1 MSGWLPGGSTHWGG
15 RPVARTVSEAGPRQR
30 VVLSGT
36 LTSVAARHHRV
47 LGGPVRPADPRPSLE
62 AELDDGTGAITLR
75 WLGREAVPGIAVGTA
90 LTAEGT
96 VLVEHGRNL
105 VLNPITSFLD

>member
-30 VVLSGT
+30 VVLTGT
-36 LTSVAARHHRV
+36 PDLGDRPAPPGP
-47 LGGPVRPADPRPSLE
+47 GGPARPADPRPYLE
-62 AELDDGTGAITLR
+62 AELDDGTGTLTLR
-75 WLGREAVPGIAVGTA
+75 WLGREPSRGSPSAPL

-96 VLVEHGRNL
+96 VLVEHGRHV
-105 VLNPITSFLD
+105 VLNPITSFLE